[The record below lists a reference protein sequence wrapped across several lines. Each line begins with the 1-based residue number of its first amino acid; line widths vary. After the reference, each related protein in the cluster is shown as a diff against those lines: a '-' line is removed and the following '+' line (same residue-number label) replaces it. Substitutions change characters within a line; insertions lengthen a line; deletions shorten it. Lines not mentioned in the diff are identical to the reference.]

1 MFRCLTCGSLGAL
14 LFSALLLAI
23 YAGTVTVATTS
34 VANVAVAADDA
45 AAADEAAAPK
55 KENFLVW
62 LYQALGWKYC
72 IAFGVISFLFI
83 AFVFKYS
90 FSMRRSVLMPDE
102 IVEGF
107 DAEIQEKHFSEA
119 YELVSNDESFMAQVL
134 AAGLPRLQQGRDAA
148 QKAMEDV
155 IASESMKLDHQ
166 LSYVGL
172 IAAVAPSVGL
182 LGTVDGMV
190 ASFSVIANS
199 ASTPKPSELAKGIS
213 MALITTM
220 VGLIFS
226 IPASIFFAL
235 MKNHINKII
244 FDISVKGEQF
254 MDQLLRG
261 GK

>member
-14 LFSALLLAI
+14 LISALLLAL
-23 YAGTVTVATTS
+23 YAGSVTVVATS

-45 AAADEAAAPK
+45 AADEAPAPK
-55 KENFLVW
+55 KENFLIW

>member
-1 MFRCLTCGSLGAL
+1 
-14 LFSALLLAI
+14 
-23 YAGTVTVATTS
+23 
-34 VANVAVAADDA
+34 
-45 AAADEAAAPK
+45 
-55 KENFLVW
+55 
-62 LYQALGWKYC
+62 
-72 IAFGVISFLFI
+72 
-83 AFVFKYS
+83 
-90 FSMRRSVLMPDE
+90 MPEE

>member
-14 LFSALLLAI
+14 LISALLLAL
-23 YAGTVTVATTS
+23 YAGSVTVVATS

-45 AAADEAAAPK
+45 ADDAPVQT

-62 LYQALGWKYC
+62 LYKALGWKYC

>member
-14 LFSALLLAI
+14 LFSALLLAL

-34 VANVAVAADDA
+34 VANVAVAADE
-45 AAADEAAAPK
+45 AADDAPVQT

-62 LYQALGWKYC
+62 LYKALGWKYC

-155 IASESMKLDHQ
+155 IASESMKLEHQ

-172 IAAVAPSVGL
+172 IAAVAPSVG
-182 LGTVDGMV
+182 
-190 ASFSVIANS
+190 
-199 ASTPKPSELAKGIS
+199 
-213 MALITTM
+213 
-220 VGLIFS
+220 
-226 IPASIFFAL
+226 
-235 MKNHINKII
+235 
-244 FDISVKGEQF
+244 
-254 MDQLLRG
+254 
-261 GK
+261 

>member
-14 LFSALLLAI
+14 LFSALLLAL

-34 VANVAVAADDA
+34 VANVAVAADE
-45 AAADEAAAPK
+45 AADDAPVQT

-62 LYQALGWKYC
+62 LYKALGWKYC

>member
-14 LFSALLLAI
+14 LISALLLAL
-23 YAGTVTVATTS
+23 YAGSVTVVATS

-45 AAADEAAAPK
+45 ADDAPVQT

-62 LYQALGWKYC
+62 LYKALGWKYC

-107 DAEIQEKHFSEA
+107 DAEIPEKHFSEA

>member
-1 MFRCLTCGSLGAL
+1 MLKNVACGSLGAL
-14 LFSALLLAI
+14 LLSVALCAI
-23 YAGTVTVATTS
+23 YVGTFTAVTTTS
-34 VANVAVAADDA
+34 DIAVAQDDGGDA
-45 AAADEAAAPK
+45 EEAAAPK
-55 KENFLVW
+55 SQNFLVW
-62 LYQALGWKYC
+62 LFNALGIRYV
-72 IAFGVISFLFI
+72 IAFGIISFLLI
-83 AFVFKYS
+83 AFIFKYS
-90 FSMRRSVLMPDE
+90 LSMRRSVLMPEEIVQGFEDE
-102 IVEGF
+102 IT
-107 DAEIQEKHFSEA
+107 EKHLSEA
-119 YELVSNDESFMAQVL
+119 YELVSNDESFMGQVL
-134 AAGLPRLQQGRDAA
+134 AAGMPRLQQGRDAA

-172 IAAVAPSVGL
+172 IASVAPMIGL

-199 ASTPKPSELAKGIS
+199 ASTPKASELANGIS

-226 IPASIFFAL
+226 IPALLFFAL
-235 MKNHINKII
+235 MKNNINKII

>member
-14 LFSALLLAI
+14 LISALLLAL
-23 YAGTVTVATTS
+23 YAGSVTVVATS

-45 AAADEAAAPK
+45 ADEAPAQT

-62 LYQALGWKYC
+62 LYKALGWKYC